1 MLKLFLNAAIYTIII
16 FVGLPVM
23 IFFGFIIIL
32 IVPSSITAPQTE
44 QEEISE
50 VIDIDVSSG
59 IVEYHY
65 DSHGGFHGDGLEFTT
80 LSFVDDSI
88 LEQIKI
94 NENWKELP
102 LTDNLRKAVYG
113 NSNDPDDLSALINE
127 GNSSHEFFPQIT
139 NGYYYFYDKHKQ
151 SVNPYDDSDLFN
163 RYSWNFV
170 IIIYDL
176 DTNMLHYAEFDT

>member
-16 FVGLPVM
+16 FIGLPVM

-32 IVPSSITAPQTE
+32 INPLSMNTPQTE

-50 VIDIDVSSG
+50 VINIDVTSG

-65 DSHGGFHGDGLEFTT
+65 DSHGGFHGDGLEFIT
-80 LSFVDDSI
+80 LSFLDNSI

-102 LTDNLRKAVYG
+102 LTENVKKAVYG
-113 NSNDPDDLSALINE
+113 NSNDPDDCSALIKE
-127 GNSSHEFFPQIT
+127 GNSSNEFFPQIT
-139 NGYYYFYDKHKQ
+139 NGYYYFYDKQ
-151 SVNPYDDSDLFN
+151 SVDPYDDSDLFN
-163 RYSWNFV
+163 RYSWNFI